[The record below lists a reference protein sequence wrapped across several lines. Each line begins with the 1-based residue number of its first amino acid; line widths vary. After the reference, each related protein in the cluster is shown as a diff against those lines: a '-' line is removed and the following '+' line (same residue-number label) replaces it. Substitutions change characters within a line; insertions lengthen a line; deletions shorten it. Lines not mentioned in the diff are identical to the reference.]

1 MGIAANRPHTRAAP
15 LAEASSM
22 SKLASDSDWRML
34 GPNTMKPTLALPFVA
49 IAMAATLPTL
59 AHAAS
64 LKTMPHGVY
73 ECAYP
78 GDASGLAWLTDESA
92 GFILSNAS
100 SYRSARG
107 SGTYLLKGKEL
118 TFTRGPKKGERYR
131 RSGNNELVQVLAD
144 GSPGKLRCF
153 RIGLER

>member
-1 MGIAANRPHTRAAP
+1 
-15 LAEASSM
+15 M
-22 SKLASDSDWRML
+22 SKLASDRAYRML
-34 GPNTMKPTLALPFVA
+34 GPNAMKPIHALPFVA
-49 IAMAATLPTL
+49 IAMAVILPASTQ
-59 AHAAS
+59 AAP

-78 GDASGLAWLTDESA
+78 GDASGPAWRTDDSA
-92 GFILSNAS
+92 GFTLSNAS
-100 SYRSARG
+100 SYRSERG

-131 RSGNNELVQVLAD
+131 RSGNNELVQLLAD

-153 RIGLER
+153 RIGMEH